1 LEVPR
6 LVAQPYSISAK
17 KSGTS
22 GAKKITLPTHN
33 QTFNGVF
40 WGNANTFCLVFII
53 ETNSDIAVKLKQKV
67 RKSFYSSNKNILGAA
82 NYFNRICCYRL
93 SLKKRKILCV
103 IQEPHRL
110 KFSIYSCQ
118 VYSIF
123 FWEFIMEK
131 TFILGVGCQKSGT
144 TWLYKQ
150 LIKCKFV
157 DMGFVKEYHVLDA
170 KYMGCNV
177 PVEKTLKIRSKL
189 TRKWGVI
196 KSQEEKNL
204 DLLVKFRHNIDSYY
218 NFFDKLI
225 STKPE
230 VNFVGDI
237 SPSYAGLSV
246 EALKEVKANLEKRGY
261 TIKVIFLMRDP
272 FERICSA
279 VRMSRRPNR
288 RKTKELI
295 TSKESDTF
303 AYYKS
308 KDCRMRTQYEKTVR
322 NLDAVFEPDQVFYSI
337 YEKLFSKQ
345 ENQCLEKFLN
355 IADFKPEYNELVNMT
370 KRTET
375 ISEQLKRDIV
385 NYYADTYSYC
395 EKRFNTKGMWSN
407 NKVYKAMVN

>member
-1 LEVPR
+1 
-6 LVAQPYSISAK
+6 
-17 KSGTS
+17 
-22 GAKKITLPTHN
+22 
-33 QTFNGVF
+33 
-40 WGNANTFCLVFII
+40 
-53 ETNSDIAVKLKQKV
+53 
-67 RKSFYSSNKNILGAA
+67 
-82 NYFNRICCYRL
+82 
-93 SLKKRKILCV
+93 
-103 IQEPHRL
+103 
-110 KFSIYSCQ
+110 
-118 VYSIF
+118 
-123 FWEFIMEK
+123 MEK
-131 TFILGVGCQKSGT
+131 TFILGVGCQKGGT

-157 DMGFVKEYHVLDA
+157 DMGFTKEHHVLDV
-170 KYMGCNV
+170 KYMGCND
-177 PVEKTLKIRSKL
+177 PVEKTLKDRSKL
-189 TRKWGVI
+189 TRKWGII

-204 DLLVKFRHNIDSYY
+204 DLLVKFRQDIDSYY

-246 EALKEVKANLEKRGY
+246 DALKEVKEELAKRGY
-261 TIKVIFLMRDP
+261 NIKVIFLMRDP

-295 TSKESDTF
+295 TSEEIDTF

-308 KDCRMRTQYEKTVR
+308 EHCRLRTQYEKTMR
-322 NLDAVFEPDQVFYSI
+322 NLDAVFEPVQVFYSI

-355 IADFKPEYNELVNMT
+355 IPDFKPDFNKVFN
-370 KRTET
+370 KSKKTET

-395 EKRFNTKGMWSN
+395 EERFNTKEMWCN
-407 NKVYKAMVN
+407 NKLYKAMVN